1 VFSNRPDVPITDYEI
16 LTTNFSHANFTIFNQ
31 AKTLVLRRFIPIFL
45 FFCAASTQIF
55 AQGFIRQT
63 YHDPEKKNLKEVYQ
77 VKDTIKNVLHGRYI
91 SYYLNGNTES
101 QGEFTNNETSGIW
114 EFFYETGKLKMR
126 GILFKSANYGL
137 WEYFFES
144 GQKSMEGIIYGKNRE
159 GEWKTFYENGQVK
172 EVGEYKNN
180 KRVGLWK
187 AYFEDGI
194 LKGEIDYVD
203 DFGRYTEY
211 YHSGKVQGE
220 GPKVGTKNAGF
231 WRFFGEDGTLQ
242 NEGEFIG
249 GKKNGN
255 WTNYYS
261 SGRISS
267 KGSYIND
274 ELSGVWE
281 YFYEDGTLS
290 SSGEFKGG
298 KKEGYWKTLNTDGT
312 LKSEITFVNGSGE
325 YREYYAGG
333 KLRRKGNITDDKRQG
348 KWEYYYEDGKLEG
361 TCVYDKSKGTYYGY
375 FPNGNLQTKGLLDED
390 LKTGTWE
397 IYENDGQLSGYYK
410 PFYDDQKL
418 SKEITT
424 LAGKSSIEKK
434 ITKGKRFNY
443 FDPRFNEF
451 QGVIFGTNPVWL
463 AAGRLPLGIEF
474 YLEER
479 IGHEFEFVGIR
490 DPFFKADL
498 SVAPGK
504 KFERGYSISIKQKF
518 YNPLKAG
525 MWYFGQ
531 EIRFTNLGHFVNQ
544 IQASGQ
550 NPDNIFTFNAVEQRI
565 EWGLILGYRIMRSND
580 SNGFTIDAFVAGDL
594 GYRAFDVDPVFAS
607 YFENVNQDKF
617 SKTFHFGLNLGNV
630 FSFK

>member
-1 VFSNRPDVPITDYEI
+1 MFSNRSDVPIADYPI
-16 LTTNFSHANFTIFNQ
+16 LITNFSRTNFAIFKK
-31 AKTLVLRRFIPIFL
+31 AKTLVLRSFILIFL
-45 FFCAASTQIF
+45 FFCAASPQIF
-55 AQGFIRQT
+55 AQGSMRQT

-77 VKDTIKNVLHGRYI
+77 VKDTIKNILHGRYI

-220 GPKVGTKNAGF
+220 GPKAGTKNAGF
-231 WRFFGEDGTLQ
+231 WRFFAEDGTLQ
-242 NEGEFIG
+242 YEGEFIG

-255 WTNYYS
+255 WINYYS
-261 SGRISS
+261 SGKISS
-267 KGSYIND
+267 KGSYSND
-274 ELSGVWE
+274 ELTGVWE
-281 YFYEDGTLS
+281 YFYEDGTLR
-290 SSGEFKGG
+290 SSGKFKEG
-298 KKEGYWKTLNTDGT
+298 KKEGYWKTLNANGA
-312 LKSEITFVNGSGE
+312 LKSEITYVNGSGE
-325 YREYYAGG
+325 YREYYTSGN
-333 KLRRKGNITDDKRQG
+333 LRRKGNITDDKRQG

-361 TCVYDKSKGTYYGY
+361 TCVYDKSKGIYYGY

-418 SKEITT
+418 SKEITA
-424 LAGKSSIEKK
+424 LAGKSSIDKK
-434 ITKGKRFNY
+434 IKKGNHFNY

-451 QGVIFGTNPVWL
+451 QGVIFGTNPIWL

-565 EWGLILGYRIMRSND
+565 EWGLILGYRIMRRND
-580 SNGFTIDAFVAGDL
+580 SNGFTIDAFVAGDI
-594 GYRAFDVDPVFAS
+594 GYRAFDVAPVFAS
-607 YFENVNQDKF
+607 YFENINQDKF